1 MIRLCVLH
9 IYSCITHVSVE
20 REAQMPTLSQVSE
33 EHRRRLMAH
42 VERLPQLADEI
53 GRAPWPEVGARV
65 AGERDFL
72 VGTLIPHMETV
83 DAAVH
88 PELDRLMSCRLGM
101 APLER
106 EHDEIRKLIAQL
118 GDVSDHLG
126 AREPTPG
133 ETIELNRIL
142 VKLYSILKVH
152 LREESL
158 YVPILEHNLSPEQ
171 AEAIAVAMEHASR
184 VVL

>member
-1 MIRLCVLH
+1 
-9 IYSCITHVSVE
+9 
-20 REAQMPTLSQVSE
+20 
-33 EHRRRLMAH
+33 MAH

-53 GRAPWPEVGARV
+53 GREPWAEVGARV
-65 AGERDFL
+65 AGERDFV

-88 PELDRLMSCRLGM
+88 PEFDRLTSCRLGM

-118 GDVSDHLG
+118 GGVCEHLG
-126 AREPTPG
+126 TREPTPG
-133 ETIELNRIL
+133 ETIALNRIL

-152 LREESL
+152 PREESL
-158 YVPILEHNLSPEQ
+158 YVPILEHNLSPGQ
-171 AEAIAVAMEHASR
+171 GEAIAVAMEHASR

>member
-1 MIRLCVLH
+1 
-9 IYSCITHVSVE
+9 
-20 REAQMPTLSQVSE
+20 MPTLSQVSQ
-33 EHRRRLMAH
+33 EHRERLMAH
-42 VERLPQLADEI
+42 VDRLPELADEI
-53 GRAPWPEVGARV
+53 GRAAWHDIGPRI
-65 AGERDFL
+65 AGEHAFL
-72 VGTLIPHMETV
+72 AGTLIPHMEAV

-106 EHDEIRKLIAQL
+106 EHEEIRKLIGQL
-118 GDVSDHLG
+118 GDLVGGLSP
-126 AREPTPG
+126 REPTSG
-133 ETIELNRIL
+133 ETVELNRIL

-171 AEAIAVAMEHASR
+171 ADAIGAAMEHAAR
-184 VVL
+184 VEL

>member
-1 MIRLCVLH
+1 
-9 IYSCITHVSVE
+9 
-20 REAQMPTLSQVSE
+20 MPTLSQVST
-33 EHRRRLMAH
+33 EHRERLMTH
-42 VERLPQLADEI
+42 VEHLPQIADEI
-53 GRAPWPEVGARV
+53 GSRPWPSVMARLTDEH
-65 AGERDFL
+65 GFL
-72 VGTLIPHMETV
+72 VETLIPHMETV

-118 GDVSDHLG
+118 GGLVDQLSS
-126 AREPTPG
+126 REPTAG
-133 ETIELNRIL
+133 ESIELNRVL
-142 VKLYSILKVH
+142 LKLHSILKIH

-171 AEAIAVAMEHASR
+171 AEAIAVAMEHAAR
-184 VVL
+184 VEF